1 MISNRGGFRV
11 APQIF
16 LFMLLQYKIV
26 DRYLLAALCA
36 AILHCH
42 PEVSF
47 SWIPVASTL
56 CVICPDQATHESIMW
71 AVRSELGVEPLNP
84 TAV

>member
-1 MISNRGGFRV
+1 MISNRAAFGS
-11 APQIF
+11 PSK
-16 LFMLLQYKIV
+16 LFDMLLEYKTA

-47 SWIPVASTL
+47 SWIPLASTL
-56 CVICPDQATHESIMW
+56 CVICPDPATHDSIKW
-71 AVRSELGVEPLNP
+71 AVRSELGVEPFTP
-84 TAV
+84 AAE